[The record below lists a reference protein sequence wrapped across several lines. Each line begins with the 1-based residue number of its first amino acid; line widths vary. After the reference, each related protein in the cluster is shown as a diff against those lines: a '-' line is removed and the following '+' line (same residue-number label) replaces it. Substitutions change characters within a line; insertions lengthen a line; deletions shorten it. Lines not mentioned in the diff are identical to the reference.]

1 MGCDIITSSVTL
13 PRHTYVV
20 YRKDY
25 VGRTLT
31 LQNRMNGNIR
41 LRLQAILE
49 DNGDFTIYGCD
60 RGPKNDDGDR
70 FEYIWEFMVKGANVP
85 ELVRL
90 LGGTDGD
97 DLLKII
103 ERDWKPVQGEGLE
116 RRIRESEIPY
126 NLDID
131 R

>member
-1 MGCDIITSSVTL
+1 M
-13 PRHTYVV
+13 
-20 YRKDY
+20 
-25 VGRTLT
+25 GRTLT
-31 LQNRMNGNIR
+31 LQNRVNGNIR
-41 LRLQAILE
+41 LKLQAILE
-49 DNGDFTIYGCD
+49 DSGDFTIYGCD
-60 RGPKNDDGDR
+60 RGPKNAVGDR

-116 RRIRESEIPY
+116 RRIRESELPY